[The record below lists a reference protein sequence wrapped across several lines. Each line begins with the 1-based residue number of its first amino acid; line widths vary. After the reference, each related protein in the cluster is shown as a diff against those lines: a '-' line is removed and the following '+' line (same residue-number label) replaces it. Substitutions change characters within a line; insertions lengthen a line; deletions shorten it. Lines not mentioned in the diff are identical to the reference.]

1 MQSSSIF
8 FLGFSSL
15 IALVGL
21 FTAAAA
27 EADLHNFGLALML
40 FGVLFAYSVVKRHYD
55 REAR

>member
-8 FLGFSSL
+8 FLVFSGV

-27 EADLHNFGLALML
+27 EADLHNFGLALMF
-40 FGVLFAYSVVKRHYD
+40 FGLLFAYSVVKRHFD
-55 REAR
+55 RQAH